1 MKKRIA
7 TIGMTLAAMVMLLP
21 GMAWA
26 AGGGGSAI
34 IIVADTRHLDG
45 IFRWWANLYNESHLY
60 FALLTIILIPITGVA
75 FGLLADLIMH
85 WIGIDLGKRELAE
98 H

>member
-7 TIGMTLAAMVMLLP
+7 TIGATLAALVMLLP

-34 IIVADTRHLDG
+34 VIVADTRHLSG
-45 IFRWWANLYNESHLY
+45 LFLWWANLYNASHLY
-60 FALLTIILIPITGVA
+60 FALLTIILIPITGVC
-75 FGLLADLIMH
+75 FGLMADFIMG
-85 WIGIDLGKRELAE
+85 WIGIDLTKRELAE